1 MTIVRNSF
9 ECLMVWSMKILV
21 LHAFAQVSD
30 IRSFLYFDLI
40 CFCFVVVVV
49 VVVDDFWHSRRVKGK
64 ARGQKSKVQVSELNE
79 DELQDMGNAVLGLDV
94 DEIGQL
100 KLEVFKGAVVSL
112 GDIQGFDKDQLVKLA
127 EVAKEAYK

>member
-1 MTIVRNSF
+1 M
-9 ECLMVWSMKILV
+9 
-21 LHAFAQVSD
+21 
-30 IRSFLYFDLI
+30 
-40 CFCFVVVVV
+40 
-49 VVVDDFWHSRRVKGK
+49 
-64 ARGQKSKVQVSELNE
+64 SELNE

-100 KLEVFKGAVVSL
+100 KLEVFKGAVISL